1 MSMIKLEGV
10 NFSYPSSLVPVFSG
24 LTFTADE
31 SWKTGLVGANGSG
44 KTTLFKILCK
54 EEPCEGKVLTSARI
68 CRFPQN
74 ISYGEPVAAL
84 INGCRGAEEWQF
96 VRELTLLGLG
106 EDVLCRPIGSLS
118 GGERTK
124 AMLAALFCLDGFPL
138 IDEPTDSLDLAGR
151 RRLAAYLKGKR
162 GYIVASHDRAFL
174 NACPTT

>member
-10 NFSYPSSLVPVFSG
+10 DFSYPSSLVPVFSG

-54 EEPCEGKVLTSARI
+54 EEPCGGRVLSSVRF

-74 ISYGEPVAAL
+74 ISYDKPVSAL
-84 INGCRGAEEWQF
+84 TDGCPEAEKWQF

-106 EDVLCRPIGSLS
+106 EDI
-118 GGERTK
+118 
-124 AMLAALFCLDGFPL
+124 
-138 IDEPTDSLDLAGR
+138 
-151 RRLAAYLKGKR
+151 Y
-162 GYIVASHDRAFL
+162 
-174 NACPTT
+174 